1 MGSLWA
7 CCIVCRHCPV
17 AMSHTLMAP
26 SQSAL
31 SRKWRKGSSTCTGPL
46 CPPWAAVMVTC
57 ARRCRQ
63 PDSLSWTCLHHR
75 SSAKFASHAQEAPS
89 KTGLSPFPLMLCI
102 IPWRPAMDAW
112 PASTHFY
119 R

>member
-1 MGSLWA
+1 MSEQLTSHCKRPMMGSLWA

-31 SRKWRKGSSTCTGPL
+31 SRKWRKGSSTCTGPP

-57 ARRCRQ
+57 ARHYRQ
-63 PDSLSWTCLHHR
+63 PDSLSWTCMHH
-75 SSAKFASHAQEAPS
+75 
-89 KTGLSPFPLMLCI
+89 G
-102 IPWRPAMDAW
+102 
-112 PASTHFY
+112 
-119 R
+119 